1 MFNLLQN
8 EEVAEQARFVTLL
21 RLYMHDGMLAISY
34 TLTNRRKKNMH
45 VHEHVRTIHETR
57 PQSQRFVAN

>member
-21 RLYMHDGMLAISY
+21 LYYGMLAISY
-34 TLTNRRKKNMH
+34 TLRNRRKKKH
-45 VHEHVRTIHETR
+45 VHEHVRHMK
-57 PQSQRFVAN
+57 PAVAELCC